1 LHCNP
6 QTADKVL
13 ASGGDFVYNASMLID
28 KDTRQISMEFV
39 SIEELVPSDHLL
51 RKIDKAIDFGFI
63 REKVRSLYC
72 ADNGR
77 PAIDPVVLFKMLFI
91 GYLFG
96 VRSERQLV
104 RDIQVNVAYRWFL
117 GFGLTDKVP
126 DASTISQN
134 RRRRFT
140 ESTIYQE
147 IFDEIVVQA
156 INRKMVDGSILY
168 SDSTHLKANANKN
181 KFEVRDVQ
189 RSTRDYMKQLEE
201 DIAKDREAHGK
212 KPLKEKETQP
222 ETKETKVNTTDP
234 DSGYLMREGKP
245 EGFFYLDHRTVDSRH
260 NIITDTFVTPGNV
273 HDSIPYLDR
282 LDRQRERFGFRT
294 EAVGLDAGYFTAG
307 ICKGL
312 EDRDI
317 YGAIAYR
324 RPNHIKGYL
333 RKSDYSYDT
342 ETDCYTCPK
351 GCILKYRT
359 TDRLGYRHYA
369 SDPTQCRVCPLQPQC
384 TRSANF
390 TKVVTRHI
398 WQDHKDRVNSHR
410 YTEQGKELYRRR
422 KETVERSF
430 ADSKQLHGHRYARL
444 RGRGKVFEQCL
455 LCSAVQNMKKI
466 ALVVDRDDLLRLFKR
481 LRLFWPPQKFYKWVF
496 KELIWFITNFMQ
508 IAFKNITTMEIKN
521 PA

>member
-1 LHCNP
+1 MP

-13 ASGGDFVYNASMLID
+13 ASGGDFFYNASMLID

-39 SIEELVPSDHLL
+39 SIEELVPKDHLL

-117 GFGLTDKVP
+117 GFCLTDKIP

-134 RRRRFT
+134 RRRRFC
-140 ESTIYQE
+140 ESTIYQD

-156 INRKMVDGSILY
+156 INRKMVDGSVLY

-189 RSTRDYMKQLEE
+189 KSTRDYIERLEE
-201 DIAKDREAHGK
+201 DIATDREAHGK

-222 ETKETKVNTTDP
+222 ETKETKVSTTDP
-234 DSGYLMREGKP
+234 DSGYMMREGKP

-260 NIITDTFVTPGNV
+260 SIITDTFVTPGNV
-273 HDSIPYLDR
+273 HDSIPYLER

-351 GCILKYRT
+351 GCILRYRT

-369 SDPTQCRVCPLQPQC
+369 SSPTQCRTCPLQPQC

-410 YTEQGKELYRRR
+410 YTEQGKEIYRRR

-466 ALVVDRDDLLRLFKR
+466 ALVVDRDDLLRLFRR
-481 LRLFWPPQKFYKWVF
+481 LRLNWPPQKLYKWVS
-496 KELIWFITNFMQ
+496 KELDRFMTNFIQ
-508 IAFKNITTMEIKN
+508 IAFKHITTPEIEN